1 MILRLALMR
10 VAMIPVFQDEPP
22 TLNCAFSRELL
33 YRNSV
38 KGSTQTSAGVGTVV
52 VFLGKEGSAMK
63 PLLPSSF
70 ALYAGIALTL
80 AGSVVLHLAAQDAP
94 PVVGEWTGTLNPGGQ
109 PKKHVVVH
117 VSAEQDGSLRGAIDY
132 PDQDVSGV
140 QITTITYSKSTL
152 HFESTPGLCAYDGTL
167 DKDSATITGV
177 WKQGATSLS
186 LVLKRT
192 P

>member
-1 MILRLALMR
+1 MR
-10 VAMIPVFQDEPP
+10 EHRDF
-22 TLNCAFSRELL
+22 
-33 YRNSV
+33 
-38 KGSTQTSAGVGTVV
+38 
-52 VFLGKEGSAMK
+52 
-63 PLLPSSF
+63 SF
-70 ALYAGIALTL
+70 ALYVGLALML
-80 AGSVVLHLAAQDAP
+80 AGSTAPPLTAQDAP

-117 VSAEQDGSLRGAIDY
+117 ISAEQDGSLRGTIDY

-152 HFESTPGLCAYDGTL
+152 HFESTPGLCAYDGTM
-167 DKDSATITGV
+167 DKDSSRITGV
-177 WKQGATSLS
+177 WKRGGTSLD

>member
-1 MILRLALMR
+1 MKQLRH
-10 VAMIPVFQDEPP
+10 
-22 TLNCAFSRELL
+22 
-33 YRNSV
+33 
-38 KGSTQTSAGVGTVV
+38 
-52 VFLGKEGSAMK
+52 
-63 PLLPSSF
+63 SSF
-70 ALYAGIALTL
+70 ALYVGLALVFAGNIAPRLQ
-80 AGSVVLHLAAQDAP
+80 AQDAP

-117 VSAEQDGSLRGAIDY
+117 ISAEQDGSLRGTIDY

-140 QITTITYSKSTL
+140 QITAITYSKSTL

-167 DKDSATITGV
+167 DKTASTITGV
-177 WKQGATSLS
+177 WKQGGTSLD

>member
-1 MILRLALMR
+1 MKHLRHPSFLLHLAFALM
-10 VAMIPVFQDEPP
+10 
-22 TLNCAFSRELL
+22 
-33 YRNSV
+33 
-38 KGSTQTSAGVGTVV
+38 
-52 VFLGKEGSAMK
+52 
-63 PLLPSSF
+63 
-70 ALYAGIALTL
+70 L
-80 AGSVVLHLAAQDAP
+80 AASLVPRLAAQDPP

-117 VSAEQDGSLRGAIDY
+117 ISAEQDGSLRGTIDY

-152 HFESTPGLCAYDGTL
+152 HFESTAGLCAYDGTM
-167 DKDSATITGV
+167 DKDSSRITGV
-177 WKQGATSLS
+177 WKQGGTSLD